1 MVGVILVLLVGSIG
15 ALAFTVLSFRRLVE
29 ELPSVRNQWREIY
42 ADKGDAIATWN
53 RWGCFGQFLYG
64 MLLALLLI
72 VGLPGGQF
80 AALIAFIVLFLLA
93 IPLAF
98 IVEGLKILNL
108 GYAEIRP
115 MFARPLHFI
124 TGSGAVRRGKAK
136 AAGGLLLL
144 IPWLWFVFRI
154 LEWLH

>member
-1 MVGVILVLLVGSIG
+1 MLGVILVLLVGSIG
-15 ALAFTVLSFRRLVE
+15 VLAFTALSFRGLVE
-29 ELPSVRNQWREIY
+29 ELPASREQWREIC
-42 ADKGDAIATWN
+42 AEKGDAIATWN
-53 RWGCFGQFLYG
+53 RWGCFGQFLYV
-64 MLLALLLI
+64 MLLALLLMG
-72 VGLPGGQF
+72 GLLSGQF
-80 AALIAFIVLFLLA
+80 AALIAFIVLFFLA

-108 GYAEIRP
+108 GYAEMRP
-115 MFARPLHFI
+115 MFVRPLHFI

-136 AAGGLLLL
+136 VVIGLLLL